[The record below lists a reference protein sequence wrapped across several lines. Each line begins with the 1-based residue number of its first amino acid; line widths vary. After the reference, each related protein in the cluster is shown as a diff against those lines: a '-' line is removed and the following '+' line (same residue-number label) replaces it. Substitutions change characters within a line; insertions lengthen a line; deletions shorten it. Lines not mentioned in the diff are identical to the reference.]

1 MKAATKSFSRQNGTG
16 SLVRTRGLPR
26 NLKVLP
32 SIVSL
37 QAWRFKPYPP
47 PPPPGYK
54 LKTSL
59 YRSCLVCK
67 VSVFSIDLYICWRKR
82 KEITKPRKLLLP
94 RPPSQKAKVN
104 RILHLPPP
112 PMLTQQV
119 CMLQHGSYSCNVT
132 TYGNSMNTCLVEVA
146 P

>member
-1 MKAATKSFSRQNGTG
+1 MKAATKPFSRQNGTG
-16 SLVRTRGLPR
+16 SLVRTRGLPG
-26 NLKVLP
+26 NLKGLP

-37 QAWRFKPYPP
+37 QAWRLKPSAS
-47 PPPPGYK
+47 PPPGDK

-59 YRSCLVCK
+59 YRSFLVCK
-67 VSVFSIDLYICWRKR
+67 VSVFSIDLYICWRKG

-94 RPPSQKAKVN
+94 RPPSQKANVN

-112 PMLTQQV
+112 RMLTQQV

-132 TYGNSMNTCLVEVA
+132 TYSNSMNTCLVEVA